1 MNNIVWALAVTLL
14 AAGVLGRPQ
23 EGAGEDAVADEVDAP
38 GSGAEV
44 VVADGDD
51 GGDMTEEEDDG
62 DAIKEENKA
71 KCEKCL
77 APIFRSKH
85 DKFCVKCVSTG
96 IIDTSEQEQ
105 IATALKCKKCK
116 TKHKFRARHSDFCD
130 NHCMDATPST
140 TEEAVVVEEE
150 PEEVEEEPKKRK
162 SNKKKKNKKK
172 FATTFD
178 DDEMDDDYE

>member
-23 EGAGEDAVADEVDAP
+23 EGAGEDAVAEEVDAQ
-38 GSGAEV
+38 GSGATV
-44 VVADGDD
+44 VVDGDD
-51 GGDMTEEEDDG
+51 GGDMNVEEEDG

-85 DKFCVKCVSTG
+85 DKFCVKCVSAG

-116 TKHKFRARHSDFCD
+116 TKDKFRARHSDFCE
-130 NHCMDATPST
+130 NHCMEATPST
-140 TEEAVVVEEE
+140 TEEAVVEEE
-150 PEEVEEEPKKRK
+150 EEEEMMEEKPKKKK
-162 SNKKKKNKKK
+162 SHKKKKNKKK
-172 FATTFD
+172 FATTLD
-178 DDEMDDDYE
+178 

>member
-1 MNNIVWALAVTLL
+1 
-14 AAGVLGRPQ
+14 
-23 EGAGEDAVADEVDAP
+23 
-38 GSGAEV
+38 
-44 VVADGDD
+44 
-51 GGDMTEEEDDG
+51 
-62 DAIKEENKA
+62 
-71 KCEKCL
+71 L

-116 TKHKFRARHSDFCD
+116 TKHKFRARHSDFCE

-150 PEEVEEEPKKRK
+150 PEEEDYEEEMMEEKPKKK
-162 SNKKKKNKKK
+162 KNKKKDKKKNKKK

-178 DDEMDDDYE
+178 DEEMDDDYEDEVEVVDEDEDAEVPDLEKFGFFGTLLKNIIVQNTWVDTPVA